1 MLAVRGAIQFI
12 LQFFLF
18 SSPSNAIAI
27 ILMVILSILAIAKII
42 VVIITDFFV
51 MMVQL
56 AILRSEAVTLNNL
69 KLM

>member
-1 MLAVRGAIQFI
+1 
-12 LQFFLF
+12 
-18 SSPSNAIAI
+18 
-27 ILMVILSILAIAKII
+27 MVIFSILAIAKII